1 MVGTVLGKTVVED
14 MALVKIVEGEVVGI
28 PEVVVYILE
37 EGIALRD
44 ILEVVEDTLVEDV
57 LVEDI
62 VVEDIVVE
70 DILEEEFD
78 GVDVGE
84 EDIVEKKEEE
94 EEEEDNLSQQNP
106 LEMHSAADNAA
117 DLVAVE
123 EESLCLGSEKS
134 YLGF

>member
-57 LVEDI
+57 L
-62 VVEDIVVE
+62 VEDIVVE

>member
-14 MALVKIVEGEVVGI
+14 MALVKIVGGEVVGI

-44 ILEVVEDTLVEDV
+44 ILEVVED
-57 LVEDI
+57 
-62 VVEDIVVE
+62 IVVE

-84 EDIVEKKEEE
+84 EDIVEKKE

>member
-62 VVEDIVVE
+62 VVEDI
-70 DILEEEFD
+70 LEEEFD

-84 EDIVEKKEEE
+84 EDIVEKK